1 MIRSR
6 TSQNSNR
13 NIFQRKRSAKS
24 EVDTGI
30 GGGSAMDEG
39 NGGQKSYG
47 AKNCWQTF
55 GIRKKRPLQ

>member
-13 NIFQRKRSAKS
+13 NIFQTKRSAKS

-47 AKNCWQTF
+47 AKNC
-55 GIRKKRPLQ
+55 